1 MSIEDNRKTAIEFY
15 SRFSAG
21 DIPGALALMADDAT
35 FWLAGTVGRNAAAGL
50 RTQQALADLFRRMG
64 RQLMGGLKMTVKHTL
79 AEGDRVALEVESHG
93 ELLNGRVYNQEYH
106 TVMTVREGK
115 IVAVREY
122 LDTQHVQ
129 EVWYTA

>member
-1 MSIEDNRKTAIEFY
+1 MSIEDNRKIAIEFY
-15 SRFSAG
+15 NRFSAG

-35 FWLAGTVGRNAAAGL
+35 FWLAGKVGRNAAAGL
-50 RTQQALADLFRRMG
+50 RTKQELADLFRHMG
-64 RQLMGGLKMTVKHTL
+64 RQLKGGLKMTVKHTL

-106 TVMTVREGK
+106 TVMTVREGR

>member
-1 MSIEDNRKTAIEFY
+1 MW
-15 SRFSAG
+15 
-21 DIPGALALMADDAT
+21 P
-35 FWLAGTVGRNAAAGL
+35 
-50 RTQQALADLFRRMG
+50 
-64 RQLMGGLKMTVKHTL
+64 
-79 AEGDRVALEVESHG
+79 G

-106 TVMTVREGK
+106 TVMTVREGR